1 MAQLALF
8 PAALDLSHI
17 DEILEISDAL
27 LQRSRSRNHS
37 FVQKVTVLRGYLE
50 MHRMFPDRDYSNQL
64 SKGLAEVTAAVHL
77 HLNTESPQ
85 SIADFGA
92 CCEHGWLDV
101 IEPAASH

>member
-8 PAALDLSHI
+8 PAALALSHI
-17 DEILEISDAL
+17 DEILEIADAIR
-27 LQRSRSRNHS
+27 QRSRNHN

-64 SKGLAEVTAAVHL
+64 SKGLAEVTAVVHV
-77 HLNTESPQ
+77 HLNTESPR

-92 CCEHGWLDV
+92 CY
-101 IEPAASH
+101 

>member
-1 MAQLALF
+1 MAQFALC

-27 LQRSRSRNHS
+27 LQRSRNHS

-50 MHRMFPDRDYSNQL
+50 MHRMFPDRDYTNQL

-77 HLNTESPQ
+77 HLNTEAPR

-92 CCEHGWLDV
+92 C
-101 IEPAASH
+101 